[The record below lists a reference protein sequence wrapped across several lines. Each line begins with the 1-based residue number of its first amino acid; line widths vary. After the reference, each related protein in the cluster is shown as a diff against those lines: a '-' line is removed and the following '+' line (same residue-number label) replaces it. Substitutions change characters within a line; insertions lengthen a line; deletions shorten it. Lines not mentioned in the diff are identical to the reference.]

1 MLWSRGSCRESSWRA
16 GQGGGDPDDGHDDDD
31 DHDHDDDHHHDE
43 SPPRLGGGDHEDGN
57 SYQM

>member
-1 MLWSRGSCRESSWRA
+1 MNHDCDN
-16 GQGGGDPDDGHDDDD
+16 GDDNDDDDDDDD
-31 DHDHDDDHHHDE
+31 DHDHDE